1 MTDLPKQLSFDLPAR
16 PALGREDFYLAPSN
30 ALAIALIDQTPDL
43 PGRKLAITGPAG
55 AGKTHLA
62 HVFAKEYGARILA
75 AQDLDEDGVPDLA
88 QTPMAIENV
97 PDIAGQPGPERA
109 LFHLHNMLA
118 QSGQPLL
125 MTGRNAPRQWH
136 IALPDLQ
143 SRIDAAAHAT
153 LDAPDDML
161 LAAVMAKLF
170 ADRQLTPKADVIP
183 YVLRHMERSFAAAS
197 DIVARL
203 DQAALDGKR
212 DVTRKLAAELLGGPD
227 ETR

>member
-1 MTDLPKQLSFDLPAR
+1 MTDLPRQLSFDLPVR

-30 ALAIALIDQTPDL
+30 ALAIDLIDRTLDL
-43 PGRKLAITGPAG
+43 PGRKLAITGDAG

-62 HVFAKEYGARILA
+62 HVWAKEYGAKLLA
-75 AQDLDEDGVPDLA
+75 ATDLDEEAVPDLA
-88 QTPMAIENV
+88 QTAMAIEDV
-97 PDIAGQPGPERA
+97 PEIAGDADRERA

-118 QSGQPLL
+118 QYGRPLL
-125 MTGRNAPRQWH
+125 MTGRNAPGQWR

-197 DIVARL
+197 SIVARL

-212 DVTRKLAAELLGGPD
+212 DVTRKLAAELLGSTD
-227 ETR
+227 ETE